1 MTAFCEAKAKP
12 PRLRGILTGRP
23 HRGLPPRDTNEEE
36 IAELYKSL
44 L

>member
-1 MTAFCEAKAKP
+1 MTVFCKAKAKP
-12 PRLRGILTGRP
+12 LWLRGILTGRP

-36 IAELYKSL
+36 IAQLYKSL